1 MAKLPAN
8 LPAFP
13 RGLGPGAPGLQQM
26 AAAASRQ
33 SDLALTLLLFAVIAL
48 FVLPLPTFLLDLL
61 LTVNLGMSLTLLIV
75 ATYIPSALSLSTF
88 PSLLLF
94 TTLFR
99 LSLNIASTKLILL
112 HADAGHIIDTFGKLI
127 VGNNVVVGGVVFLI
141 IAIVQFIVIAKG
153 SERVAEVGARFALDA
168 MPGKQMSID
177 ADVRAG
183 TITAGQA
190 QERRR
195 ALEQECQLH
204 GAMDGAMKFVKG
216 DAIAGVVIA
225 LVNILAGIT
234 IGTLMKDMSIGE
246 ALQRYAILTIG
257 DGMVSQIPSLLV
269 SIAAGVVITR
279 VSSDEE
285 RARAPNLGEVIGK
298 QILAQPKALVV
309 SGLAIAVFVVVPGF
323 PKWTFGL
330 MALVVAGGG
339 YLLLRRAQRSTGTVT
354 WIEMAD
360 ADEGAAAAG
369 TQAAVAPALALEL
382 DQALR
387 GRIDLRLFEQ
397 RMTTAKG
404 EVEAELGMVFPRLRI
419 QHRALAERD
428 AYAIRVQDVVA
439 SGGVLRPG
447 KRLLE
452 PGARARVDQG
462 VAETGAP
469 FGPFQEVVWVPAEPG
484 AADGVRTLSCE
495 EVLAVHVGA
504 VIKQHAAPLLGIQ
517 DVQSMIHVIQAE
529 APDLV
534 MELARVVPL
543 QRITDVLRRLLQEGV
558 PIRNLRTIFESLVTW
573 APKETDAIALTELVR
588 VDLGRLIT
596 SRHVGANRSLDAV
609 LFEPALEARV
619 QGAIEKAARGN
630 LLLLSHDVTRD
641 IREQLRVL
649 LEKAAD
655 KAGAAGAAGAAGG
668 SGAARV
674 VVVVSV
680 DVRRYIKR
688 LIEPVAP
695 RIPVLSY
702 QEVDEDVT
710 LVPVGW
716 IQNPAGE

>member
-1 MAKLPAN
+1 MAR
-8 LPAFP
+8 LPAFT
-13 RGLGPGAPGLQQM
+13 RGLGSTAPGLQQM

-33 SDLALTLLLFAVIAL
+33 SDLALTLLLFAIIAL

-61 LTVNLGMSLTLLIV
+61 LTINLGMSLTLLIV
-75 ATYIPSALSLSTF
+75 ATYLPSALSLSTF

-112 HADAGHIIDTFGKLI
+112 HADAGHIIETFGKLI

-183 TITAGQA
+183 TISAAQA

-195 ALEQECQLH
+195 SLEQECQLH

-234 IGTLMKDMSIGE
+234 IGTLMKDMSIGD

-279 VSSDEE
+279 VSSDEDGT
-285 RARAPNLGEVIGK
+285 RSLNLGNVIGR
-298 QILAQPKALVV
+298 QLLAQPKALVV
-309 SGLAIAVFVVVPGF
+309 SGLAIAVFLVVPGF

-339 YLLLRRAQRSTGTVT
+339 YLLLRRAQRTAGTVT
-354 WIEMAD
+354 WIEMAEQRKDD
-360 ADEGAAAAG
+360 ALS
-369 TQAAVAPALALEL
+369 AVAPALALEL
-382 DQALR
+382 DEGLR
-387 GRIDLRLFEQ
+387 ERVDLRLFEQ
-397 RMTTAKG
+397 RMTSAKS
-404 EVEAELGMVFPRLRI
+404 EVEADLGMVFPRLRI
-419 QHRALAERD
+419 DYRALAEPD
-428 AYAIRVQDVVA
+428 TYAIRVQDVVA

-452 PGARARVDQG
+452 PGARSLVDQG
-462 VAETGAP
+462 QAEVVAP
-469 FGPFQEVVWVPAEPG
+469 FGPFAEAVWVHAEQAGDRARDRGTPSAPAP
-484 AADGVRTLSCE
+484 RTLSCE

-517 DVQSMIHVIQAE
+517 DVQAMIHVVQAE

-543 QRITDVLRRLLQEGV
+543 QRVTDVLRRLLQEGV

-596 SRHVGANRSLDAV
+596 SRHVGPNRSIDAV
-609 LFEPALEARV
+609 LFEPALEQRV

-641 IREQLRVL
+641 IREQLRQL
-649 LEKAAD
+649 LEKAA
-655 KAGAAGAAGAAGG
+655 
-668 SGAARV
+668 AARV

-716 IQNPAGE
+716 IQNPEKE

>member
-1 MAKLPAN
+1 MAKLPTN

-61 LTVNLGMSLTLLIV
+61 LTINLGMSLTLLIV

-112 HADAGHIIDTFGKLI
+112 HANAGHIIDTFGKLI

-234 IGTLMKDMSIGE
+234 IGTLMKDMSLGD

-279 VSSDEE
+279 VSSDED
-285 RARAPNLGEVIGK
+285 RTRSMNLGNVIGK
-298 QILAQPKALVV
+298 QLLAQPKALVV
-309 SGLAIAVFVVVPGF
+309 SGLAIAVFLVVPGF

-339 YLLLRRAQRSTGTVT
+339 YVLLRRAQRTTGTVT
-354 WIEMAD
+354 WIDMVD
-360 ADEGAAAAG
+360 ADSGAARDG
-369 TQAAVAPALALEL
+369 MQAAVAPALALEL
-382 DQALR
+382 DEGLR

-397 RMTTAKG
+397 RMTTTRG

-419 QHRALAERD
+419 QHRPMAERD

-439 SGGVLRPG
+439 SSGVLRPG

-462 VAETGAP
+462 EAEVGAP
-469 FGPFQEVVWVPAEPG
+469 FGPFQEVVWVPAPAGSDTPEG
-484 AADGVRTLSCE
+484 IRTLSCE

-517 DVQSMIHVIQAE
+517 DVQSMIHAIQAE

-596 SRHVGANRSLDAV
+596 SRHVGASRSLDAV

-649 LEKAAD
+649 LEKAAE
-655 KAGAAGAAGAAGG
+655 KAGG
-668 SGAARV
+668 ARV